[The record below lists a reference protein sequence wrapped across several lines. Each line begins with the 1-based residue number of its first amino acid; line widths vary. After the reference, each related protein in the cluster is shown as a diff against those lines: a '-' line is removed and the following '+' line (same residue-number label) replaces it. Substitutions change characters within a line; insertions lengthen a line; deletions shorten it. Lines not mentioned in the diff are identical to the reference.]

1 MLNVLIF
8 LSNKIINLLNKIK
21 MKTFKSLTAVFFA
34 LIMTL
39 TITSC
44 NKDDDNPEVVRQL
57 NIVGIALETPQLSS
71 LVAALE
77 AADGNLLEA
86 LSGGP
91 LTVFAP
97 TNEAFSAFL
106 AANNFSSLDQ
116 VPTDLLSQILLN
128 HVVAGELRSSDLS
141 TGYGETLATESTTGA
156 NLNIHINTSSGV
168 VLNGISEVTQPN
180 IPAANGVIHIVDAV
194 IGLPT
199 VVDFALADQG
209 FSTLVSALTRS
220 DLTFDYV
227 STLSSTGSPAPFTVF
242 APTNDAFGA
251 LLSELGASSLSD
263 IDEPTLKATLDLH
276 AVAGANVR
284 SSDLTDDMNIT
295 TLGGDITGNV
305 SGGATITDVNGRGSN
320 IIVVDVQAA
329 NGVIHAI
336 DKVILPQLPQTIVG
350 AALDTPDLSILVDA
364 LTRAGLVETLNG
376 DTEFTVFAPTNTA
389 FTNFLAA
396 NGFSSLDEVPVG
408 TLTDIL
414 LNHVVAGESM
424 SNSLSTGYVNTLAT
438 KTGSDINISMFINTA
453 SGVTLNGVSNVATPD
468 IDVTNG
474 VVHIVDA
481 VIGIPTIVD
490 HAIANPDFSSLVAA
504 LTSGGNTTFTDLLS
518 TPGDF
523 TVFAPNN
530 AAFTAFTNP
539 NGNMLDQ
546 ILSNHV
552 IAGATAMSSGLSNSY
567 VNTAA
572 TFSDTSNSLS
582 MYINTDSGV
591 TINGKSNV
599 IAADVVASN
608 GVIHAVDMVIDLPTV
623 VDFALADPT
632 FTTLVSALTREDLTF
647 DYVTTLSTPN
657 GSAPAPFTVFAPTN
671 EAFGL
676 LLTELGASG
685 LGDIAEPTL
694 KATLDHHA
702 VAGANV
708 LSTDLTDNLTVGTLG
723 GNITANVTGGAALT
737 DANDRISN
745 IIAVNVQAA
754 NGIIHVIDKVIL
766 PPL

>member
-1 MLNVLIF
+1 
-8 LSNKIINLLNKIK
+8 
-21 MKTFKSLTAVFFA
+21 MKTFRSLNALFA
-34 LIMTL
+34 LIMTFTL
-39 TITSC
+39 VSC
-44 NKDDDNPEVVRQL
+44 NMDDDSPQYTGPL
-57 NIVGIALETPQLSS
+57 NIVDTAIATPELSS
-71 LVAALE
+71 LVAALL
-77 AADGNLLEA
+77 AADGNLPQA
-86 LSGGP
+86 LSGDSF
-91 LTVFAP
+91 TVFAP

-106 AANNFSSLDQ
+106 AANNFSSLEE
-116 VPTDLLSQILLN
+116 VPTDVLSQILLN
-128 HVVAGELRSSDLS
+128 HVVSGRVNSSDLS
-141 TGYGETLATESTTGA
+141 TGYGETLATEATTGA

-168 VLNGISEVTQPN
+168 VLNGISQVTTAD
-180 IPAANGVIHIVDAV
+180 IPALNGVIHIVDAV

-227 STLSSTGSPAPFTVF
+227 TTLSTTGNPAPFTIF
-242 APTNDAFGA
+242 APTNDAFGS
-251 LLSELGASSLSD
+251 LLSELGATSLND

-284 SSDLTDDMNIT
+284 SSDLTDNMAIT

-305 SGGATITDVNGRGSN
+305 SGGATITDANGRVSN

-350 AALDTPDLSILVDA
+350 AALDTPELSILVDA
-364 LTRAGLVETLNG
+364 LTRADLVDTLNG
-376 DTEFTVFAPTNTA
+376 GGEFTVFAPTNTA

-396 NGFSSLDEVPVG
+396 NGLSSLDDVPVA
-408 TLTDIL
+408 TLTEIL
-414 LNHVVAGESM
+414 LNHVIIGEAM
-424 SNSLSTGYVNTLAT
+424 SNGLSTGYVSTLAT
-438 KTGSDINISMFINTA
+438 KPGSDINISMFVNTA
-453 SGVTLNGVSNVATPD
+453 SGVTLNGVSNVAIPD
-468 IDVTNG
+468 IDVSNG
-474 VVHIVDA
+474 VVHVVDA

-490 HAIANPDFSSLVAA
+490 HAIANPDFTSLVGA

-530 AAFTAFTNP
+530 AAFSAFTNP
-539 NGNMLDQ
+539 SGNALDQ

-552 IAGATAMSSGLSNSY
+552 IVGATAMSGGLSNSY

-572 TFSDTSNSLS
+572 TFGNTSNALS

-591 TINGKSNV
+591 TINGNSNV

-608 GVIHAVDMVIDLPTV
+608 GVIHAVDMVIDLPSI

-632 FTTLVSALTREDLTF
+632 FTTLVAALTREDLTF

-657 GSAPAPFTVFAPTN
+657 GTAPAPFTVFAPTN
-671 EAFGL
+671 DAFGS
-676 LLTELGASG
+676 LLTELGVGG
-685 LGDIAEPTL
+685 LGDIGEPTL
-694 KATLDHHA
+694 KATLDFHA

-708 LSTDLTDNLTVGTLG
+708 LSTDLTDNLSVGTLG
-723 GNITANVTGGAALT
+723 GNITANVTGGARLT
-737 DANDRISN
+737 DGNNRTSN